1 MMATLE
7 ERLLEVIGKPALDI
21 TGMSDDDIY
30 DAIDA
35 EPYSCDN
42 EHYEADKVIAEFLA
56 EIGETRAAAIFRS
69 MPKWFA

>member
-1 MMATLE
+1 MATLE
-7 ERLLEVIGKPALDI
+7 ERLLEAIGKPALDI

-30 DAIDA
+30 RAIDA
-35 EPYSCDN
+35 GPYDCET
-42 EHYEADKVIAEFLA
+42 EHNKADKVIAEFLA

>member
-1 MMATLE
+1 MATLE
-7 ERLLEVIGKPALDI
+7 ERLLEAIGRQTLDI

-30 DAIDA
+30 DAIEA
-35 EPYSCDN
+35 KPYDCEIEHIKADN
-42 EHYEADKVIAEFLA
+42 VIAEFLE